1 MDVHENTTLYDRT
14 LLTTQ
19 KFIVIKFCMYYVDFY
34 DVEAETANV
43 AIFKARKLKLPF
55 ERLQNNINAYG
66 EGMIALQYSTDY
78 TRDYITGFF
87 KQWFD
92 KNLKEA

>member
-1 MDVHENTTLYDRT
+1 MDAHEYIIPHERM
-14 LLTTQ
+14 LLTMQ
-19 KFIVIKFCMYYVDFY
+19 KFIVIKFSMYYVEFY

-43 AIFKARKLKLPF
+43 AMFKARKMESPF
-55 ERLQNNINAYG
+55 EKLQNNINAYG

-78 TRDYITGFF
+78 TRRYIIGVFN
-87 KQWFD
+87 QWFD

>member
-1 MDVHENTTLYDRT
+1 MSVQEYTMTHDRT

-19 KFIVIKFCMYYVDFY
+19 KFIVIKFSMYYVDFY
-34 DVEAETANV
+34 VVEAETANV
-43 AIFKARKLKLPF
+43 AMFKARKLDSPF
-55 ERLQNNINAYG
+55 ERLQTNINAYG

-78 TRDYITGFF
+78 TRDYITGVF

-92 KNLKEA
+92 KNIKEA